1 MSEKRILVFGD
12 SNTWGYDAKTGG
24 RFGCNVRWTGVL
36 KNILGKSYTVI
47 EEGLNGRTTVFD
59 DPLNEGLNG
68 LAYLHPCLKSHDP
81 IDLLIIMLGTND
93 CKERFAATAK
103 NIADGAGRLIRLAR
117 SLDVWRGRANILLI
131 SPAPIEKGCESSAVA
146 GEMGICSEKS
156 YDLAREYE
164 RIALENECDFLDA
177 APYVKMN
184 TIDYMHLDEESHGR
198 LAEAVA
204 ALVERRCI

>member
-12 SNTWGYDAKTGG
+12 SNTWGYDAKIGG
-24 RFGCNVRWTGVL
+24 RFGRDVRWPGVL
-36 KNILGKSYTVI
+36 QKILGEGYTVI

-68 LAYLHPCLKSHDP
+68 LYYLYPCLKTHDP

-103 NIADGAGRLIRLAR
+103 NIADGAGRLIRLAA
-117 SLDVWRGRANILLI
+117 SLDVWSGKTKILLI
-131 SPAPIEKGCESSAVA
+131 SPAPIEEGCEASAVA

-156 YDLAREYE
+156 RRLADEYE
-164 RIALENECDFLDA
+164 RVALENGCDFLDA
-177 APYVKMN
+177 APYVRMN
-184 TIDYMHLDEESHGR
+184 TIDYMHLDAESHGR

-204 ALVERRCI
+204 AFVERQRV